1 MKSRNLAALAAT
13 SLIMATTPAFA
24 APASATQ
31 ATSAA
36 SSLSV
41 VRASNVGRAGAKMRG
56 ANKLASGNGLG
67 IVMLGIVA
75 AGAIWAAVEMASD
88 DNDSPA
94 SP

>member
-1 MKSRNLAALAAT
+1 MV
-13 SLIMATTPAFA
+13 TTPAFA
-24 APASATQ
+24 ASATTQ
-31 ATSAA
+31 AVQSTSAA

-41 VRASNVGRAGAKMRG
+41 ARASNVGRAGAKMRG
-56 ANKLASGNGLG
+56 ANSLAGGNGLG

-75 AGAIWAAVEMASD
+75 AGAVWAAIEMTKD